1 MSKLRFNK
9 LTIRDF
15 RCFSESTVDLSAD
28 IIAIYGRNGVGKT
41 GIFDA
46 IEFALFGSI
55 SRLGEPIGETNYISR
70 IGCTGDSHV
79 QIDLDSGSG
88 HLYVKTLWDR
98 QNLIIDGSRSW
109 PSHRDLL
116 YDLLVDVNRLGPRKE
131 VKAVRELFHS
141 SLMLSQYSIRDFVQA
156 KEPEDRAKI
165 LANLAGVAHIQRS
178 KDKAEQVVELA
189 DYKRSN
195 SQKELRDV
203 RDQVEE
209 LKKQLSGLEG
219 RRMELDERLGG
230 DRPKIDNLLQAL
242 IEAKIIDSTS
252 FSESETDFTFSRAA
266 QERCS
271 ERIQELMRRNERL
284 SVLEAGI
291 RRYIEQTTK
300 LELIRT
306 EVENYRSELSVI
318 GTEYR
323 NILMAKQDASSE
335 LSKLE
340 SQAAELSNRVREF
353 QQLRDFIQQSA
364 NLNKEL
370 SDIESAFRTA
380 DEEYQMATQKLD
392 DLTRDHET
400 ALQSRNLIGL
410 NLATTEKEFFTL
422 EAFQKEF
429 TRYVSVCAELE
440 STASKVTIAEADY
453 QNHNVQAEKIAV
465 DIANLKIKVSEAET
479 AASKAQVVA
488 DQQHNLLI
496 RLRSL
501 VTQNNCPLC
510 GAEYESIDAL
520 LRATDRTL
528 EAIPETNHLAIEQ
541 FQNLKN
547 QLSKLEHD
555 AESNLR
561 AKNKSQTSLIEL
573 RNSVGRLTAEKSR
586 IEEITDTLD
595 TVFEENEIRSR
606 INAAHKQLQ
615 ELKIAEQE
623 AIAHLERENATLKLQ
638 ESQTKNAKEHLAQ
651 LKSHRDK
658 IFEGIESVALAI
670 TQLGYGKTEIP
681 AYPEV
686 QKNIENFKSELVE
699 IEKSRSIVEATKIN
713 AENMERDNTRRQ
725 EEINGRL
732 TVLEK
737 EIGTLQGAI
746 QTFVTQCEGF
756 GIKPAQKKFE
766 EAKQDLENN
775 LKVVF
780 EAKRIAEQ
788 LELIGSLDTL
798 QSEKVAVEKEYEIAL
813 QQYRVL
819 EHQVKNLKDAK
830 RKAESWILP
839 LAENLETMVERTL
852 RLHQLEIERH
862 FKAMIPSPHLF
873 DQIVMRHGEERLEI
887 GVRYRHQPE
896 DAGEPYFYLSNAQLN
911 ILALAIFLS
920 LGAKQRWSNLDSLL
934 LDDPV
939 QHLDDLDAV
948 AFLDT
953 IRAVALGRFGS
964 RRQIILSTCDNN
976 LYRLM
981 IRKFKSLESA
991 GLSFNAISLI
1001 ERGTKGPVLRYDV
1014 HRNTVNSSLA
1024 S

>member
-1 MSKLRFNK
+1 MSKLRINK
-9 LTIRDF
+9 LTLRNF
-15 RCFSESTVDLSAD
+15 RCFSETTVDLSAD

-55 SRLGEPIGETNYISR
+55 SRLGEPIGEIDYISR
-70 IGCTGDSHV
+70 IGCSGDSHV
-79 QIDLDSGSG
+79 RIDLDSDSG
-88 HLYVKTLWDR
+88 HQYVKTLWDR
-98 QNLIIDGSRSW
+98 ESLIIDGSRSW

-141 SLMLSQYSIRDFVQA
+141 SLMLSQYSIRDFVEA
-156 KEPEDRAKI
+156 KGPQDRAKI

-178 KDKAEQVVELA
+178 KDKAEQVVKLA
-189 DYKRSN
+189 EYKRSN
-195 SQKELRDV
+195 SQKELKDV
-203 RDQVEE
+203 RNQVEE
-209 LKKQLSGLEG
+209 LKRQLAGLEG
-219 RRMELDERLGG
+219 RRMELDDRLGG
-230 DRPKIDNLLQAL
+230 DRPKIDNLLKAL
-242 IEAKIIDSTS
+242 IKAKIIDSTS
-252 FSESETDFTFSRAA
+252 IPEAETDFTFSRAA

-291 RRYIEQTTK
+291 RRYIEQTAK
-300 LELIRT
+300 LKLIRT
-306 EVENYRSELSVI
+306 DVEKYRSELLLI

-323 NILMAKQDASSE
+323 KILTARQDASSE

-340 SQAAELSNRVREF
+340 IQAAELSKRVREF
-353 QQLRDFIQQSA
+353 QQLRDLIQQSA
-364 NLNKEL
+364 DLNKEL

-380 DEEYQMATQKLD
+380 DEEYQMAIQKLD
-392 DLTRDHET
+392 DLTRNHEA
-400 ALQSRNLIGL
+400 ALQSRNLTGL
-410 NLATTEKEFFTL
+410 NLATTEKELFKL
-422 EAFQKEF
+422 EIFQKEF
-429 TRYVSVCAELE
+429 TRYVSVCAELD
-440 STASKVTIAEADY
+440 STASKVTVAEADY
-453 QNHNVQAEKIAV
+453 QKHDVQAEKIAD
-465 DIANLKIKVSEAET
+465 DIANLKLKINEAEV
-479 AASKAQVVA
+479 AASKAQA
-488 DQQHNLLI
+488 ATDQQHNLLI

-501 VTQNNCPLC
+501 VTHNNCPLC
-510 GAEYESIDAL
+510 GAEYESTDAL
-520 LRATDRTL
+520 LRATDRIL
-528 EAIPETNHLAIEQ
+528 ESIPEINHSLMEH

-547 QLSKLEHD
+547 RLSKLEHD

-573 RNSVGRLTAEKSR
+573 RNSVDRFTAEKSR
-586 IEEITDTLD
+586 IEEKTYTLD
-595 TVFEENEIRSR
+595 TLFEENEIRLR
-606 INAAHKQLQ
+606 INTAHKQLQ
-615 ELKIAEQE
+615 ELKSAEQE
-623 AIAHLERENATLKLQ
+623 AIAHLQRENATLKLQ
-638 ESQTKNAKEHLAQ
+638 ESLTKNAKEHSAE
-651 LKSHRDK
+651 LKSQRDK
-658 IFEGIESVALAI
+658 IREGIESVALAI

-681 AYPEV
+681 AYSEV
-686 QKNIENFKSELVE
+686 QKDIEKFKRELVE
-699 IEKSRSIVEATKIN
+699 IEKSRSIAEETKIN

-725 EEINGRL
+725 VEINGRL
-732 TVLEK
+732 TTMEE

-756 GIKPAQKKFE
+756 GIEPTQKKFD
-766 EAKQDLENN
+766 EAKRVLENN

-788 LELIGSLDTL
+788 LELIGSLDTV
-798 QSEKVAVEKEYEIAL
+798 QSEKVAVENEHEIAL

-819 EHQVKNLKDAK
+819 EHQVKGFKNAK

-873 DQIVMRHGEERLEI
+873 EQIVMRHGEERLEI
-887 GVRYRHQPE
+887 GVRYRHQSE

-964 RRQIILSTCDNN
+964 RRQIILSTCDKN
-976 LYRLM
+976 LYGLM
-981 IRKFKSLESA
+981 IRKFRLLESA
-991 GLSFNAISLI
+991 GLSFNAISLS
-1001 ERGTKGPVLRYDV
+1001 ERGTKGPVIHYDV
-1014 HRNTVNSSLA
+1014 HGNTVNSSLV